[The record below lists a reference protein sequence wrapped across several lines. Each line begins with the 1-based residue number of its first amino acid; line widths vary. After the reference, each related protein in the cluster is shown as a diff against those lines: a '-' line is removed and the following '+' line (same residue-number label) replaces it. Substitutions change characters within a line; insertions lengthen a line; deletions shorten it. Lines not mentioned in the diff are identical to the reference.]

1 MILVIEAVP
10 RLAKTTSVTILAR
23 TIRGSFQRIQFTP
36 GLLPADLIG
45 TPIHNARLGD
55 FTTRKGPIFTNIIL
69 ADEIYMDEKVEDY
82 ILNIVQATR
91 TPSCRGAA
99 T

>member
-1 MILVIEAVP
+1 MILVIETVP
-10 RLAKTTSVTILAR
+10 RLAKTPSVTILAR
-23 TIRGSFQRIQFTP
+23 AIRGSFQRIQFTP

-45 TPIHNARLGD
+45 TLIHNPRSGD
-55 FTTRKGPIFTNIIL
+55 FTTRKSPIFTNIIL

>member
-1 MILVIEAVP
+1 MTPTGRASP
-10 RLAKTTSVTILAR
+10 SRL
-23 TIRGSFQRIQFTP
+23 
-36 GLLPADLIG
+36 
-45 TPIHNARLGD
+45 RL
-55 FTTRKGPIFTNIIL
+55 L

-82 ILNIVQATR
+82 ILNIVQAMR